1 MEKILEGM
9 YGMPKTSKVG
19 LGGVGAGAGGASAS
33 SSGEMTGEGGSKEG
47 GGEGSGSADS
57 RKEAARV
64 LSTISGAA
72 FAADGVGREIA
83 GLFTATSD
91 GIFF

>member
-9 YGMPKTSKVG
+9 YGMPKTSKAG
-19 LGGVGAGAGGASAS
+19 LGGVGTGAGGVSAS
-33 SSGEMTGEGGSKEG
+33 STGEVAGEDGSEAGGD
-47 GGEGSGSADS
+47 GSGSGDN

-64 LSTISGAA
+64 LSTLSGAA

>member
-9 YGMPKTSKVG
+9 NGMPKNGKVG
-19 LGGVGAGAGGASAS
+19 LGGAGPGAGAVSAS
-33 SSGEMTGEGGSKEG
+33 SSGEDGGSEGG
-47 GGEGSGSADS
+47 GGEGGGSGDG
-57 RKEAARV
+57 RKDAARV
-64 LSTISGAA
+64 LSTLSGAA

-83 GLFTATSD
+83 GLFTETSD

>member
-1 MEKILEGM
+1 M
-9 YGMPKTSKVG
+9 YGMPKTGGKPPKSGKVG
-19 LGGVGAGAGGASAS
+19 GGPGAAGVSAS
-33 SSGEMTGEGGSKEG
+33 SSGG
-47 GGEGSGSADS
+47 GGEAGGGGAGGQGSGEK

-64 LSTISGAA
+64 LSTLSGAA